1 MRAKR
6 HVLDGLLARIASLG
20 SRFVGEARLSIS
32 VTLTTPVVRAGD
44 VVSGGVTATAGV
56 RPVAV
61 RPLHLVVEEYWPERV
76 AGSMADMSSDTL
88 ATIEVSEGFDLLPGE
103 SRRFDF
109 SVTVPLGARV
119 TRGELDV
126 SPMNE
131 GCRVRA
137 HERAPLGRGADA
149 AAFVTVLPPRIVGA
163 VQTALTGAGFFA
175 RPVENRRR
183 RDYVLNV
190 LRPRGAAGGVDE
202 MGLAFRVEPDRCF
215 CYANDERT
223 VARALAEGWGPPP
236 KERPNPIV
244 VELPASAAD
253 ASGEVI
259 LDALS
264 PLFEEQAVRL
274 SEDPAVSPSGLGAMV
289 EPMVESW
296 IAAAVAGGA
305 MLVLTGAR
313 GSHVHVWAG
322 GAGVEIGVQ
331 DVGSL
336 LPEAAVR
343 ELAAREFQPVET
355 GGRARVY
362 ARAMAGASAA
372 DLTDAVL
379 AAFHDIIGEERGFE
393 PSVLAFD

>member
-1 MRAKR
+1 MSGGRR
-6 HVLDGLLARIASLG
+6 PRIA
-20 SRFVGEARLSIS
+20 

-44 VVSGGVTATAGV
+44 VVSGGVTATAGE

-76 AGSMADMSSDTL
+76 AGSMAGMSSDTL

-137 HERAPLGRGADA
+137 YERAPLGRGADA

-163 VQTALTGAGFFA
+163 VRDALTGVGFFA

-190 LRPRGAAGGVDE
+190 LRPRGGAGEVDE

-236 KERPNPIV
+236 KERPDPIV

-253 ASGEVI
+253 ASGEAI
-259 LDALS
+259 LDMLS
-264 PLFEEQAVRL
+264 PLFEEQEVRL
-274 SEDPAVSPSGLGAMV
+274 SEDPAGSLSGPGAMV
-289 EPMVESW
+289 ESMVESW
-296 IAAAVAGGA
+296 IAAAVARGA

-322 GAGVEIGVQ
+322 GDGVEVGVQ

-362 ARAMAGASAA
+362 VRAMRGASAA

>member
-1 MRAKR
+1 M
-6 HVLDGLLARIASLG
+6 ASLG
-20 SRFVGEARLSIS
+20 SRFGGKARLSIS
-32 VTLTTPVVRAGD
+32 VTLATPVVRAGD
-44 VVSGGVTATAGV
+44 VVSGGVIVTAGE

-61 RPLHLVVEEYWPERV
+61 RPLHLVVEEYWPEPV

-109 SVTVPLGARV
+109 SVAVPLGARV

-131 GCRVRA
+131 GCRVRV
-137 HERAPLGRGADA
+137 HERAPLGRSADA

-163 VQTALTGAGFFA
+163 VQEALTGAGFFA

-274 SEDPAVSPSGLGAMV
+274 SENPAGSSPGLV
-289 EPMVESW
+289 ESMVESW
-296 IAAAVAGGA
+296 VAAAVAGGA
-305 MLVLTGAR
+305 MLVLTGAQ

-322 GAGVEIGVQ
+322 GRDGDGVEIGVQ

-343 ELAAREFQPVET
+343 ELAAREFQAVET

-362 ARAMAGASAA
+362 VRAMAGASAA
-372 DLTDAVL
+372 ELTDAVL
-379 AAFHDIIGEERGFE
+379 AAFHDIIGEEPGFE

>member
-1 MRAKR
+1 M
-6 HVLDGLLARIASLG
+6 
-20 SRFVGEARLSIS
+20 
-32 VTLTTPVVRAGD
+32 
-44 VVSGGVTATAGV
+44 
-56 RPVAV
+56 
-61 RPLHLVVEEYWPERV
+61 
-76 AGSMADMSSDTL
+76 
-88 ATIEVSEGFDLLPGE
+88 
-103 SRRFDF
+103 
-109 SVTVPLGARV
+109 PLGAR
-119 TRGELDV
+119 
-126 SPMNE
+126 
-131 GCRVRA
+131 
-137 HERAPLGRGADA
+137 ERAPLGRGADA

-236 KERPNPIV
+236 KERPDPIV

-259 LDALS
+259 LDTLS

-274 SEDPAVSPSGLGAMV
+274 SEDPAGSSFGPGAMV
-289 EPMVESW
+289 ESMVESW
-296 IAAAVAGGA
+296 IAAAVARGA

-322 GAGVEIGVQ
+322 GGDGVEVGVQ

-362 ARAMAGASAA
+362 VRAMAGASAA

-379 AAFHDIIGEERGFE
+379 AAFHDIIGEEQGFE

>member
-6 HVLDGLLARIASLG
+6 HVLDSLVGRMASLG
-20 SRFVGEARLSIS
+20 SRLGRGRPTIA

-44 VVSGGVTATAGV
+44 AVSGGVTATAGE

-61 RPLHLVVEEYWPERV
+61 RPLHLVVEEYWPESV

-137 HERAPLGRGADA
+137 HEHAPLGRGADA
-149 AAFVTVLPPRIVGA
+149 AAFMTVLPPRIVGA

-223 VARALAEGWGPPP
+223 VARALVEGWGPPP
-236 KERPNPIV
+236 KERPDPIV

-259 LDALS
+259 LDMLS
-264 PLFEEQAVRL
+264 PLFDEQEVRL
-274 SEDPAVSPSGLGAMV
+274 SGDPAGSLSGPGAMV
-289 EPMVESW
+289 ESMVESW
-296 IAAAVAGGA
+296 IAAAVAKGA

-322 GAGVEIGVQ
+322 GGDGVEVGVQ

-362 ARAMAGASAA
+362 VRAMAGASAA

-379 AAFHDIIGEERGFE
+379 TAFHDIIGEERGFE